1 MPRPRKMKYPAAL
14 GDPKDIEDE
23 AFPGYA
29 KLLWL
34 DPGGTT
40 GWAIMVVHPDALEIG
55 GVSILQNLELTRWG
69 AIPGAGMGDESEQLA
84 ISRVLDTI
92 QSWPGCAYG
101 TESFRLRQ
109 FTKDSELL
117 TPVRVQAAVKYALWA
132 GEWGPLWEQQPALAK
147 STAPDARLKEWGL
160 YDTHSGPHARDA
172 VRHAI
177 TFLRRCKE
185 REALRRMAWPHLY
198 DPAVIGELGGGLG
211 FTG

>member
-1 MPRPRKMKYPAAL
+1 MPRPRAKKYPAAL
-14 GDPKDIEDE
+14 GDRKDLEDE
-23 AFPGYA
+23 AFPGMA

-40 GWAIMVVHPDALEIG
+40 GWCVMVVHPDALDTPD
-55 GVSILQNLELTRWG
+55 VSILDELALVRWG
-69 AIPGAGMGDESEQLA
+69 QIPGAGMGDESEDLA
-84 ISRVLDTI
+84 ISRVLETLLA
-92 QSWPGCAYG
+92 WPGCAYG

-117 TPVRVQAAVKYALWA
+117 TPVRIQAVVKYVMWA
-132 GEWGPLWEQQPALAK
+132 GRWGRLWEQQPALAK
-147 STAPDARLKEWGL
+147 STAPDAQLKAWGL
-160 YDTHSGPHARDA
+160 YDSHSGPHARDA

-198 DPAVIGELGGGLG
+198 DIAATEPGTA
-211 FTG
+211 TG